1 VNVYGIVEPRAR
13 DYIPSMAF
21 LQISKVL
28 AGTPGVKKDG
38 SAWLIP
44 EELDA
49 TVFVALGHEI
59 LQIPRLARVELGS
72 DVSTFITHKSERFY
86 FPPDQ
91 ITGLRVGGPE
101 AKAGRM
107 GAGFLKSGLS

>member
-1 VNVYGIVEPRAR
+1 
-13 DYIPSMAF
+13 MAY
-21 LQISKVL
+21 LQIAKVL
-28 AGTPGVKKDG
+28 ESTTGVKKDG
-38 SAWLIP
+38 AAWLIP

-72 DVSTFITHKSERFY
+72 DVSTFVTHKSERFY

-101 AKAGRM
+101 AKAGRTS
-107 GAGFLKSGLS
+107 AGFLKTGIS

>member
-1 VNVYGIVEPRAR
+1 
-13 DYIPSMAF
+13 MAF

-28 AGTPGVKKDG
+28 ESTQGVKKDG

-49 TVFVALGHEI
+49 TVYVALGHEI
-59 LQIPRLARVELGS
+59 LQIPRLSRIELGA
-72 DVSTFITHKSERFY
+72 DVTSFVTHKNERFY

-91 ITGLRVGGPE
+91 VTGLRVGGPE

-107 GAGFLKSGLS
+107 GAGFVKGGLG